1 MEQQAVFH
9 PAMADR
15 LFGGDG
21 VDYFVDSVFEAA
33 FGGGY
38 SAGAFDLLGCV
49 SDGVSEEIGFWFS
62 FGDVCFSIVVR

>member
-9 PAMADR
+9 VAMADCV
-15 LFGGDG
+15 FGRDG
-21 VDYFVDSVFEAA
+21 VDYPVDGVFEAT

-38 SAGAFDLLGCV
+38 SAGAFDLFDCL
-49 SDGVSEEIGFWFS
+49 SDGVSEEIGFCFS